1 MDGIR
6 LTLDKG
12 VRFGGKPIL
21 TAEAIAK
28 VKTLRGRRHP
38 APEITRR
45 SANICET
52 ALHKKLSAPR
62 TRRHPASGVIGAR
75 WAVEH
80 EYKSDLVLSRGPGC
94 VHLLVDRSDRAERA
108 LDRSFLWICRP
119 LTPLPLVAQSGQ
131 TY

>member
-1 MDGIR
+1 M
-6 LTLDKG
+6 K
-12 VRFGGKPIL
+12 
-21 TAEAIAK
+21 
-28 VKTLRGRRHP
+28 RGRLV
-38 APEITRR
+38 ITG
-45 SANICET
+45 
-52 ALHKKLSAPR
+52 
-62 TRRHPASGVIGAR
+62 TRRHPAIRSDRAR

-80 EYKSDLVLSRGPGC
+80 EYKGDLVLSRRAGC